1 MSVLGDGHKFAL
13 PGLLSAFLTLGAAP
27 GAEGAKAA
35 SLHRS
40 ASPLVLSKMQLA
52 QAADQDGGAAAPVA
66 SEGGGEP
73 AIDDVPFSELNE
85 ALSAARSRLT
95 ELTKAADIAKVA
107 GELREKLQTAE
118 AENRQLKSVLS
129 QLQTEFSNLQ
139 SAKQVTDGQLQDL
152 QQINK
157 DAVLEAT
164 RLDEELASMRWQNSQ
179 LSNSLAEAETASRER
194 AGELTKVRDEL
205 NARAEALTAAADESA
220 GEITRLQRELDAARQ
235 QIVLAE
241 GEQVASDAE
250 LTELRQIV
258 TTSTEDSTRLAQD
271 LDGTITE
278 LADTRGKLTKTEDAL
293 QESNIAL
300 ESAQEEAGVLR
311 EQLASNRTENQAL
324 REELQTA
331 QADLQRF
338 RTLNAGLE
346 QQVGVLR
353 SAAGEATNAARQN
366 LLAVEDQI
374 NEINAALAS
383 VKAEDL
389 LEGSDAV
396 PREALEAASV
406 SSADTQAVLDGW
418 VPRPSPP
425 RDELPDELIAVAA
438 TESVQASPAVETPV
452 VEETN
457 APQPTAVDEPAAPA
471 INLASLTTDL
481 PASERQSAEQ
491 LLGALKA
498 EKDQRGL
505 SMTVP
510 GELLFAVD
518 SEQIEPA
525 AFDALSNVARLVNL
539 YDQRDVLIVG
549 HTDAVG
555 DAGYNQ
561 RLSERR
567 AELVREFF
575 VENFEISAARLQIEG
590 KGEQEPINTNAT
602 ADGRNANR
610 RVEVVILD

>member
-1 MSVLGDGHKFAL
+1 MLGL
-13 PGLLSAFLTLGAAP
+13 AP
-27 GAEGAKAA
+27 GAKDAEAA

-40 ASPLVLSKMQLA
+40 ASSLVLSKMQFA
-52 QAADQDGGAAAPVA
+52 QAADQDGGVVVPEG
-66 SEGGGEP
+66 SEAGGEP
-73 AIDDVPFSELNE
+73 AVDDVPFSELNE

-95 ELTKAADIAKVA
+95 ELTKAAEIAKVA

-139 SAKQVTDGQLQDL
+139 SAKQVSEGQLQDL
-152 QQINK
+152 QKINR
-157 DAVLEAT
+157 DAVVEAT
-164 RLDEELASMRWQNSQ
+164 RLDDELASMRLQNSQ
-179 LSNSLAEAETASRER
+179 LSNSLAEAETAAGER
-194 AGELTKVRDEL
+194 ADELTKVRNEL

-235 QIVLAE
+235 QMVLAE
-241 GEQVASDAE
+241 GKQAENEAE

-258 TTSTEDSTRLAQD
+258 TDSAEDSTRLAQD

-278 LADTRGKLTKTEDAL
+278 LADTRGKLTKTEEAL

-300 ESAQEEAGVLR
+300 ESAQSESDVLR

-324 REELQTA
+324 REELQTT

-353 SAAGEATNAARQN
+353 SAAGEATTAARQN

-389 LEGSDAV
+389 LEGSAGVALDATSV
-396 PREALEAASV
+396 PSAAPVPSND
-406 SSADTQAVLDGW
+406 ARAVLDGW

-438 TESVQASPAVETPV
+438 TNGVQASPAVETSV
-452 VEETN
+452 VENSEV
-457 APQPTAVDEPAAPA
+457 PQPEAPAQSAAPA

-481 PASERQSAEQ
+481 PASERQSAER
-491 LLGALKA
+491 LLGALEA

-575 VENFEISAARLQIEG
+575 VENFEISAERLQIEG

>member
-1 MSVLGDGHKFAL
+1 VVAMSVLGDGHKLAL
-13 PGLLSAFLTLGAAP
+13 PGLLSALLTLGVAP
-27 GAEGAKAA
+27 GVEDAKAA

-40 ASPLVLSKMQLA
+40 ASSLVLSKMQFA
-52 QAADQDGGAAAPVA
+52 QAADQEGGTVAPET
-66 SEGGGEP
+66 SEGGDEP

-95 ELTKAADIAKVA
+95 ELTKAAEIAKVA

-152 QQINK
+152 QKINK
-157 DAVLEAT
+157 DAVVEAT

-179 LSNSLAEAETASRER
+179 LSNSLAEAETASGER
-194 AGELTKVRDEL
+194 ADELTKIRDEL

-235 QIVLAE
+235 QIALAE
-241 GEQVASDAE
+241 GEQVESDAE
-250 LTELRQIV
+250 LSELRQIV
-258 TTSTEDSTRLAQD
+258 TTTTEDSTRLAQD

-278 LADTRGKLTKTEDAL
+278 LADTRSKLTKTEDAL

-300 ESAQEEAGVLR
+300 ESAQQEAGVLR

-338 RTLNAGLE
+338 RTLNASLE

-389 LEGSDAV
+389 LEGSDGAA
-396 PREALEAASV
+396 REAASV
-406 SSADTQAVLDGW
+406 LSADTEAVLDGW

-425 RDELPDELIAVAA
+425 RDELPDELIAVVA
-438 TESVQASPAVETPV
+438 TESVQASPVVEPPV
-452 VEETN
+452 VEEIN
-457 APQPTAVDEPAAPA
+457 APQPEAAEEPAAPA

-491 LLGALKA
+491 LLGVLKA
-498 EKDQRGL
+498 EKDLRGL

-510 GELLFAVD
+510 GELLFAVN

-575 VENFEISAARLQIEG
+575 VENFEISAERLQIEG